1 MLNNLSLF
9 SKYYLRTFSQLKDT
23 FYGRLP
29 FMNRITNL
37 EVDKNQV
44 LLESC
49 LGHRRSPRQAFPQL
63 RGGFRSHFSLSKNQL
78 KKCRISTFSYESSEK
93 RPCLANFCARIL
105 AVKVDNAWKTMRR
118 NILSLKT
125 SFTVIS
131 KSLSAWKLTINYPYS
146 F

>member
-1 MLNNLSLF
+1 MYSMLNNLSLS
-9 SKYYLRTFSQLKDT
+9 SKYCFRTFSQLKDT

-37 EVDKNQV
+37 KVDKNQV

-93 RPCLANFCARIL
+93 RPCLANFCARIS
-105 AVKVDNAWKTMRR
+105 AVKVDKMPLCLKNYLLKHFIGKNEFRR
-118 NILSLKT
+118 NLKIA
-125 SFTVIS
+125 FCL
-131 KSLSAWKLTINYPYS
+131 KAY
-146 F
+146 